1 MTKEENTSYKT
12 KQTWPVCVCVCVY
25 MHMWGAEGDEHAVVC
40 AHVLSSVCVRACV
53 RACVSICDECTQ
65 LYYTLFTLLVSLF
78 L

>member
-1 MTKEENTSYKT
+1 MQK
-12 KQTWPVCVCVCVY
+12 
-25 MHMWGAEGDEHAVVC
+25 WGAEGDEHAVVC

-53 RACVSICDECTQ
+53 RACMSICDECTQ